1 MLRIKDR
8 NNIYAG
14 LFMIGLSAV
23 FLWQG
28 RSLYVGTLDE
38 MGPGYF
44 PNLLCMLQIL
54 LGSLVLINGF
64 TKTGEPPDVF
74 NPRPLILVL
83 ASLGFF
89 GLAIERLGLSLS
101 LLGVVMI
108 AGLAQRRAQHV
119 HNMILAIVLTV
130 FCVLVFVKGLNLQ
143 MTIWPA
149 GLAQR

>member
-28 RSLYVGTLDE
+28 RGLYVGTLDE

-44 PNLLCMLQIL
+44 PNLLCALQIL
-54 LGSLVLINGF
+54 LGSLVLIHGF
-64 TKTGEPPDVF
+64 TKTGAPPDAF
-74 NPRPLILVL
+74 DPRPLILVL
-83 ASLGFF
+83 ASIGFF

-108 AGLAQRRAQHV
+108 AGLAQRRTQHI
-119 HNMILAIVLTV
+119 HNMILAIALTV

-149 GLAQR
+149 GLVQR